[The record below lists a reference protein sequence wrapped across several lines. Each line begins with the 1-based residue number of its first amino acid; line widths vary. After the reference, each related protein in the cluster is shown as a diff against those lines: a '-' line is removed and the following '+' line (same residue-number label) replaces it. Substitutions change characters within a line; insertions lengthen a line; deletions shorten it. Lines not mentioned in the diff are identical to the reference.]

1 MNGLELLGILSA
13 LLTLSA
19 FIMNQYGYLD
29 KDDIRYDVLNM
40 FSGIGLVI
48 YAISIHGVPFIL
60 TNTVWAIVSGID
72 VAKYFLKRGR
82 GAKSTL

>member
-1 MNGLELLGILSA
+1 MPILEIIGILSA

-19 FIMNQYGYLD
+19 FIMNQYGYLRN
-29 KDDIRYDVLNM
+29 DDIRYDTMNM
-40 FSGIGLVI
+40 FAGIGLVT

-72 VAKYFLKRGR
+72 VIRYYVKKGR
-82 GAKSTL
+82 SAKSGV